1 MKTQRV
7 AALIAVSAFV
17 PMSETKA
24 HHANLNISQCPAIV
38 STAAGTA
45 LIDVAPVN
53 GNQKQINDSRQLLLD
68 ECNNTSYLSSWD
80 ESCFLGI
87 FRRRCMVT
95 SRKGSN
101 RKSRYIPK
109 YLFSGYGSLVAK
121 GNVLPVNVLYAQ
133 VTRKD
138 NNEMNVRVTV
148 NFPTLSRYK
157 TPSLKRRTTALMA
170 PSQDMSRNLARQ
182 CEHPLA
188 PAGYRDGYT
197 GLKGFFQHQGQW
209 RRAFQFDTDRS
220 KCDYSS
226 SDTSVRDRNTGR
238 YVAARST
245 VNTGTFLGY
254 ASQDSPGPH
263 MAVLSNGYIAA
274 FIRCNLQTQSCETR
288 YPSIF
293 SETTSDHASW
303 KIKDDFYLG
312 TASTSHLSLFDLEWS
327 KASTLPIWKQML
339 TYLTG
344 SCLSASNKL
353 REVTRENIT
362 ESRNQSLM
370 GLTEDCMAAVNSG
383 PSFWSQPTISS
394 IMFPTSA
401 SLTSGHTLC
410 RITPPRGFGYGGSVY
425 ESFVSKIDSSWT
437 RLGKVRVYGGY
448 NGPCSGLY

>member
-1 MKTQRV
+1 MKTNRV
-7 AALIAVSAFV
+7 AALIALSAFV
-17 PMSETKA
+17 PMSEAKA
-24 HHANLNISQCPAIV
+24 NHNYRNISQCSEIV
-38 STAAGTA
+38 SAASGTA
-45 LIDVAPVN
+45 LIDVAPVR
-53 GNQKQINDSRQLLLD
+53 GSQKQINDARQLLLD
-68 ECNNTSYLSSWD
+68 ECINTSYLSSWG
-80 ESCFLGI
+80 ESCFLGS

-109 YLFSGYGSLVAK
+109 YLFSGYGSLVSR
-121 GNVLPVNVLYAQ
+121 GNVLPVNVLSAR

-138 NNEMNVRVTV
+138 NDEMNVHVTV

-170 PSQDMSRNLARQ
+170 PNQDMSRNLARQ

-197 GLKGFFQHQGQW
+197 GLKGFFQYQGQL
-209 RRAFQFDTDRS
+209 RRRFEFDTDRS
-220 KCDYSS
+220 KCDYSRT
-226 SDTSVRDRNTGR
+226 DTSVRDRNTGR
-238 YVAARST
+238 HVPARST
-245 VNTGTFLGY
+245 VNTGTFNGY
-254 ASQDSPGPH
+254 ANQDSPGPH

-274 FIRCNLQTQSCETR
+274 LIRCNLQTQSCETR

-293 SETTSDHASW
+293 SETTNDHPSW
-303 KIKDDFYLG
+303 KINDDFELR
-312 TASTSHLSLFDLEWS
+312 TASSSRLNLGWS
-327 KASTLPIWKQML
+327 KASTLPIEKQML
-339 TYLTG
+339 TYLMG

-353 REVTRENIT
+353 REATRENIT
-362 ESRNQSLM
+362 ESRNKSLM

-394 IMFPTSA
+394 IMFTTSA

-410 RITPPRGFGYGGSVY
+410 RITPPRGFDYGGSFY

-437 RLGKVRVYGGY
+437 RLGKVRAPGGY
-448 NGPCSGLY
+448 NGPCDDLY